1 MDNIEVPEYFICP
14 ISLQIMKDPVT
25 AISGITYDRES
36 IEHWLFKNHNTIC
49 PVSKQALPRDSDLTP
64 NHTLRRLIKAWC
76 TVNASCM
83 IDQIPTPKPTRD
95 KFYMINL
102 IRDLCVPVLKIQT
115 LQKLEALALEHDR
128 NRVYMVEAGLGAVLV
143 SFIISCYKTG
153 ETNGLEEALGLFY
166 NVRKL
171 LSQSK
176 GNLTEKDEIF
186 ESLVW
191 VLENP
196 VFQENSA
203 VKSHAAYAVKIAVQ
217 KTSPGMLERLKP
229 EFFGNLVSN
238 LRQARVCQQGTT
250 ALLHALLDSCPWGRN
265 RVIMVESGAVSG
277 LIDVELRNTDKK
289 TTELVLGILCHL
301 CSSADGRAQLLN
313 HALGVVVVTRRILKV
328 SPAVD
333 DRAVTIIWQIC
344 RYSGTNGVI
353 QELVRA
359 GMVPKL
365 CLVMQADGEAHTKD
379 KVREIL
385 RTHYDVWKEAPSVEV
400 AVLMRYTQGA
410 GSFRGK

>member
-64 NHTLRRLIKAWC
+64 NHTLRRLIQGWC
-76 TVNASCM
+76 TLNASHG

-95 KFYMINL
+95 KFYIINL
-102 IRDLCVPVLKIQT
+102 IRDLCVQDLQIKT

-153 ETNGLEEALGLFY
+153 QTNGLEEALGLFY
-166 NVRKL
+166 IVRKL

-176 GNLTEKDEIF
+176 GKLTENDEIF
-186 ESLVW
+186 ESLMW
-191 VLENP
+191 VMENP

-203 VKSHAAYAVKIAVQ
+203 VKFHAAYAVKITVQ
-217 KTSPGMLERLKP
+217 KTSPSMLERLKP
-229 EFFGNLVSN
+229 EFFRSMVSN
-238 LRQARVCQQGTT
+238 IRQACICQQGTT

-265 RVIMVESGAVSG
+265 RLIMVESSAVTG
-277 LIDVELRNTDKK
+277 LIDVELRNSDKK

-301 CSSADGRAQLLN
+301 TSCADGRAQLLN
-313 HALGVVVVTRRILKV
+313 HADGVAVVTRRILKV

-353 QELVRA
+353 QELFRV
-359 GMVPKL
+359 GIVPKF
-365 CLVMQADGEAHTKD
+365 CLLMQADREAHIKD

-385 RTHYDVWKEAPSVEV
+385 RTHYDVWKESPP
-400 AVLMRYTQGA
+400 L
-410 GSFRGK
+410 KLLP